1 LNIPSHNRWLLA
13 SRKAY
18 ASVTHS
24 PYLTYTPSSFTPE
37 SRLNYIVQQ
46 CSNAVSAEY
55 SSARHKYELQLN
67 VVEHFERQH
76 GIQTRWSPD
85 DPEYVAVQEYA
96 KHRTFIRVVKE
107 LEGLVVQRLFEL
119 SKANL
124 AGTGSYFTS
133 SPS

>member
-1 LNIPSHNRWLLA
+1 VSRTRRISHTPLPA
-13 SRKAY
+13 SLPNPG
-18 ASVTHS
+18 SITEFSNV
-24 PYLTYTPSSFTPE
+24 L
-37 SRLNYIVQQ
+37 
-46 CSNAVSAEY
+46 NAVSAEY
-55 SSARHKYELQLN
+55 SSAQHKYELQLN
-67 VVEHFERQH
+67 VVEHFEWQH

-96 KHRTFIRVVKE
+96 KHCTFICVVEE

-124 AGTGSYFTS
+124 AGTSSYFAS